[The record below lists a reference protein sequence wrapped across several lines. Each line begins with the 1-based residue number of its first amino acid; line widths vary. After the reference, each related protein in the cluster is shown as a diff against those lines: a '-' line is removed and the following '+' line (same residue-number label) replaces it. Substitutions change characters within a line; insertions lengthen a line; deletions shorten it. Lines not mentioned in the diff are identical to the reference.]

1 MLVPMAK
8 VQVIGPK
15 RYFYDVIGTLHQL
28 GILHIEDTSKQA
40 SVDELKLRRM
50 AMDEKTAQL
59 KSLLENLLI
68 RVNGI
73 LSAIQPSEKPEGAE
87 QVKDMYYHEYWRE
100 DTEGL
105 RKEIDELIAELE
117 VRARDL
123 ANKKSDLELELN
135 SLRRY
140 QTIVQKVAP
149 LAKQM
154 VALEGFETV
163 AFLLEKKYKS
173 LLDVIDKEM
182 SELTKNQFEI
192 VSTDVDEETTAAMAI
207 FNKRYSAQVHQFL
220 SGNVTEVRLPPELAH
235 EPFDVALSKI
245 NDRLS
250 ELPKE
255 LGEVK
260 KQLAEI
266 SKEWYLKLSAIS
278 EVLGDRIEE
287 IGVVPQFAQ
296 TDFTFVITG
305 WLPVKHLKKT
315 EKLLRERFGERVVFA
330 QLPVSQHELEEAPV
344 VLENPSWAK
353 PFEIV
358 LKILQPPR
366 YGTIDPTPFL
376 AIFIPAFFGLILGD
390 IGYGLLVF
398 LGGLFARIKFKGRQ
412 VAEAIGSMFMAMGIS
427 CMIFGFIYGE
437 AFGDMPKRLGLLR
450 ELEIGHYKVL
460 PFERVDNM
468 MTLLYITIGVGVAH
482 IMLGLVL
489 GVINSLREKAIKH
502 ASERAGFLAIL
513 VGILIGLFV
522 WFFLKMP
529 TVGQAVLAVIGIL
542 GLALLIYGA
551 GVLGIFEVFGLFGNI
566 FSYARIMA
574 LGLAGVILGEV
585 ANELGVHMGFL
596 VGGLIALLLHAI
608 NLLVGAFSP
617 TIHSIR
623 LNVLEFFNRFYESG
637 GREYKPFKARR

>member
-15 RYFYDVIGTLHQL
+15 CYFYDEVGTLHQL
-28 GILHIEDTSKQA
+28 GILHIEDTFKQT
-40 SVDELKLRRM
+40 SMDELKLRRM
-50 AMDEKTAQL
+50 SMDEKTAQL
-59 KSLLENLLI
+59 ESLLKNLLI

-73 LSAIQPSEKPEGAE
+73 LSAIRPSERPEGAE

-105 RKEIDELIAELE
+105 RKDIDELIAELE
-117 VRARDL
+117 GRTRDL
-123 ANKKSDLELELN
+123 ANRKSDLELELN
-135 SLRRY
+135 SLQRY

-163 AFLLEKKYKS
+163 AFLLERKYKS
-173 LLDVIDKEM
+173 LLDVIDREM

-192 VSTDVDEETTAAMAI
+192 ISTDVDEETTAAMAI
-207 FNKRYSAQVHQFL
+207 FNKRYSSQVHQFL

-235 EPFDVALSKI
+235 EPFDIALAKI

-250 ELPKE
+250 DLPKK
-255 LGEVK
+255 LDEVK

-266 SKEWYLKLSAIS
+266 SKDWYLKLSAIS

-315 EKLLRERFGERVVFA
+315 QKLLSERFGERVVFT

-398 LGGLFARIKFKGRQ
+398 LGGLFARMKFKGRQ

-427 CMIFGFIYGE
+427 CMLFGFIYGE
-437 AFGDMPKRLGLLR
+437 AFGDLPKRLGLLR

-468 MTLLYITIGVGVAH
+468 MTLLYITIGIGVVH

-513 VGILIGLFV
+513 VGIIIGLFV

-529 TVGQAVLAVIGIL
+529 SIGQALLAVIGIF

-551 GVLGIFEVFGLFGNI
+551 GVLGVFEVFGLFGNI

-637 GREYKPFKARR
+637 GREYKPFRARR